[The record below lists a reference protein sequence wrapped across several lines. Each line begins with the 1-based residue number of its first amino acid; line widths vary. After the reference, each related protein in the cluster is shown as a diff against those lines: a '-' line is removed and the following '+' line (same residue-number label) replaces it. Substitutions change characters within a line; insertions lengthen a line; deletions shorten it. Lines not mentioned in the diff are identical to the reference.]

1 MLRHAKKL
9 LQMHQ
14 QLTDAAAAIAVA
26 VAAAVA
32 ATSTCCCRCPE
43 AATAAIRCT
52 SIVDS
57 FQADARKLQKQL
69 VNSTMG
75 AELDDKKEQL
85 AEAQAAAESASADT
99 KLMSVSAFLLIDCAG
114 SPRLRISNCS
124 HCPSTKHDMDSI
136 SNHSTTITNTAKL
149 AL

>member
-1 MLRHAKKL
+1 L

-32 ATSTCCCRCPE
+32 ASHTCCCRCPE
-43 AATAAIRCT
+43 AATAAIRRT

-69 VNSTMG
+69 LSFSMR
-75 AELDDKKEQL
+75 AELDAKK
-85 AEAQAAAESASADT
+85 D
-99 KLMSVSAFLLIDCAG
+99 
-114 SPRLRISNCS
+114 
-124 HCPSTKHDMDSI
+124 
-136 SNHSTTITNTAKL
+136 
-149 AL
+149 

>member
-1 MLRHAKKL
+1 MLGHAKNL

-32 ATSTCCCRCPE
+32 ASHTCCCRCPE

-57 FQADARKLQKQL
+57 AQADARKLQKQL
-69 VNSTMG
+69 VKFSMH
-75 AELDDKKEQL
+75 AELDDKEQL

-99 KLMSVSAFLLIDCAG
+99 KLMLVHACLLIDCAG
-114 SPRLRISNCS
+114 FS
-124 HCPSTKHDMDSI
+124 SI
-136 SNHSTTITNTAKL
+136 NI
-149 AL
+149 